1 MLINKID
8 FYTLNLPS
16 NLHRV
21 LEEEGGWESEEFLP
35 FFINVDLVEGES
47 EDGDLLFSFQFS
59 PSSQEFERLNSIVSS
74 KGFDEN
80 GYGWT
85 EFLMNGIEKLDQDL
99 VSDLEVDPEAENCS
113 IVTTS
118 KSSFEKLLFYLTKI
132 FQELIR

>member
-8 FYTLNLPS
+8 FCTLNLPS
-16 NLHRV
+16 DLHRI
-21 LEEEGGWESEEFLP
+21 LEEEGEWESEEFLP

-85 EFLMNGIEKLDQDL
+85 EFLMNEIEKLDQDL
-99 VSDLEVDPEAENCS
+99 VGDLEVDPEAETCS

-118 KSSFEKLLFYLTKI
+118 RGSFEKLLFYLTKV

>member
-21 LEEEGGWESEEFLP
+21 LEEDGEWESEEFSP

-59 PSSQEFERLNSIVSS
+59 PSSPEFEELNKTISS
-74 KGFDEN
+74 RGFDEN

-85 EFLMNGIEKLDQDL
+85 EFLMNEIEKLDKHLIKDL
-99 VSDLEVDPEAENCS
+99 DVDPEAETCS

-118 KSSFEKLLFYLTKI
+118 RGSFEKLLFYLAKV
-132 FQELIR
+132 FQELI

>member
-16 NLHRV
+16 NIHRV
-21 LEEEGGWESEEFLP
+21 LEEEGEWESEEFTP
-35 FFINVDLVEGES
+35 FFINADLVDGES
-47 EDGDLLFSFQFS
+47 EEGDILFSFQFS
-59 PSSQEFERLNSIVSS
+59 PGSHDFAVLNKIVSA

-85 EFLMNGIEKLDQDL
+85 EFLMQEIEKMDQHL
-99 VSDLEVDPEAENCS
+99 VGGLNVDPEAETCS

-118 KSSFEKLLFYLTKI
+118 RSSFEKLLSHLTKV
-132 FQELIR
+132 FQELRQ

>member
-8 FYTLNLPS
+8 FYTLSFPS

-47 EDGDLLFSFQFS
+47 EGGDLLFSFQFG
-59 PSSQEFERLNSIVSS
+59 PSSREFEGLNKIVSS
-74 KGFDEN
+74 RGFDEN

-85 EFLMNGIEKLDQDL
+85 EFLMNEIEKIDQHLIEDLD
-99 VSDLEVDPEAENCS
+99 VDPEAETCS

-118 KSSFEKLLFYLTKI
+118 RGSFEKLLSYLTKV
-132 FQELIR
+132 FQELI

>member
-1 MLINKID
+1 MQINKID

-21 LEEEGGWESEEFLP
+21 LEEEGEWESEEFLP
-35 FFINVDLVEGES
+35 FFINVDLVDGES

-59 PSSQEFERLNSIVSS
+59 PSIQEFEGLNKIISS
-74 KGFDEN
+74 RGFDEN

-85 EFLMNGIEKLDQDL
+85 EFLMNEIERLDQCLIEDL
-99 VSDLEVDPEAENCS
+99 GVDPEGETCS

-118 KSSFEKLLFYLTKI
+118 RGSFEKLLSYLTKV
-132 FQELIR
+132 FQELI